1 MPRALDAIDLKI
13 LAALQREGR
22 ITKTAL
28 AEQVGLS
35 PPPCWERLKR
45 LEKAGLIKGYHAEI
59 DLAQHHLAP
68 NGYLHAGVIVTLADT
83 CCGFGVRTGPNG
95 TDAFTTI
102 ELKANFLSTV
112 LDGTI
117 VCEARPLHRGRT
129 TEVWDAT
136 VTQGERT
143 LASFRCTQLRLSR

>member
-1 MPRALDAIDLKI
+1 MTDEQEFLARANEAGTGMFPAHIDLRFTG
-13 LAALQREGR
+13 AADDYVR
-22 ITKTAL
+22 
-28 AEQVGLS
+28 
-35 PPPCWERLKR
+35 
-45 LEKAGLIKGYHAEI
+45 AEI